1 MYGSKGETLVDKT
14 TFSISERNYMKKKM
28 NKEKIKKDKRN
39 RFNKNKYKYHIPK
52 SSMEKITKHPEN
64 HTGWKVYT
72 QLMTSNKIKIQTSYL
87 SVPQKTS
94 DFFPS
99 I

>member
-1 MYGSKGETLVDKT
+1 MYGSEGETLVDKT
-14 TFSISERNYMKKKM
+14 TFSISKRNYMKKKI
-28 NKEKIKKDKRN
+28 NKEKIN

-52 SSMEKITKHPEN
+52 SSTEKITKHPEN
-64 HTGWKVYT
+64 HTDWKVYT
-72 QLMTSNKIKIQTSYL
+72 QLMTSNKIKIQSSYL
-87 SVPQKTS
+87 SVPKKTS

>member
-1 MYGSKGETLVDKT
+1 MYGSKGEPLVDKT
-14 TFSISERNYMKKKM
+14 TFLISKRNYMKKIII
-28 NKEKIKKDKRN
+28 NKEKRN

-52 SSMEKITKHPEN
+52 SSMEKITKNPEN

-72 QLMTSNKIKIQTSYL
+72 QLMTSNKIKIQSSYL
-87 SVPQKTS
+87 FVPQKTS